1 MVKLLLTTGMDM
13 IRSFNVPYCNVPRCK
28 VPYSRKQ
35 A

>member
-13 IRSFNVPYCNVPRCK
+13 IRSFNVPYCNVPCCK
-28 VPYSRKQ
+28 VPYSRRQ

>member
-13 IRSFNVPYCNVPRCK
+13 IRSFNVPYCNVPHCK
-28 VPYSRKQ
+28 VPYSRRQ

>member
-13 IRSFNVPYCNVPRCK
+13 IRSFNVPYCNVPHCK